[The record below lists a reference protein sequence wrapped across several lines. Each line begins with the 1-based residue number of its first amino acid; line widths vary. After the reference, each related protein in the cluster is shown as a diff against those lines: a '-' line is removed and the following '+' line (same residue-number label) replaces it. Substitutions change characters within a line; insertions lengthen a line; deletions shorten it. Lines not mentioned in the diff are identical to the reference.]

1 MYALYTHESMW
12 RPWRGQTLWG
22 PTPLDVICF
31 VLFLFLLYTNSHQSC
46 HRQTTHSFES
56 RFVSFLVLLL
66 LFVCY
71 SCWMVNYWY
80 TFYLQLLLL
89 LSMMML
95 FLLIAGLFVYVLCVL
110 YWIDWFISCTG
121 KWPQSNRRDP
131 TPRRRWESGS
141 YRRTDEAAVLYHGHR
156 HHQQY
161 RSQNRL
167 PDPRNRQTNRHPGEW
182 NP

>member
-1 MYALYTHESMW
+1 MCTHWIHVASLE
-12 RPWRGQTLWG
+12 RANTLG
-22 PTPLDVICF
+22 PNSFGCYLFCF
-31 VLFLFLLYTNSHQSC
+31 VFVFAIYKQPPELPPPDDAF
-46 HRQTTHSFES
+46 HSFDS
-56 RFVSFLVLLL
+56 RFVSFLVLL

-167 PDPRNRQTNRHPGEW
+167 PDPRSRQTNRHPGEW